1 MTGLRNQA
9 GSTPWHTLDFCIV
22 SIERGKL
29 RVQAVFLKRFPHNGV
44 LTEMIEQDL
53 RNLVQVL
60 DFGGYHGYLLLI
72 AT

>member
-1 MTGLRNQA
+1 MYCTLR
-9 GSTPWHTLDFCIV
+9 
-22 SIERGKL
+22 ERGKL